1 MNLRFL
7 PEAENKYFLCPSG
20 QHFSPCQQPETFPWR
35 LDNCP
40 SAHRDLPA
48 PTGLPEAIQKVK
60 RTFSVKSC
68 GSIIYLS
75 QNFLGKISLWKPKKK
90 KKSHFVNCEMW
101 HALHCSGRSWSGQAR
116 DSGKFCLP
124 QADLFVLYTGP
135 CGWEF
140 TAAQKELSW
149 SEEKYPRGLDNRGW

>member
-1 MNLRFL
+1 MNLRFS

-20 QHFSPCQQPETFPWR
+20 QHFSPCQAAGNFPLEAGQLSFSPQR
-35 LDNCP
+35 
-40 SAHRDLPA
+40 PA
-48 PTGLPEAIQKVK
+48 SPNWTPRGNSESRVNIFHEILWEHHLS
-60 RTFSVKSC
+60 FSK
-68 GSIIYLS
+68 LS
-75 QNFLGKISLWKPKKK
+75 WKNFLVKTQKK

-116 DSGKFCLP
+116 NSGKFCLP